1 MKRRQATN
9 IRRGCGTRVL
19 QQIWTRILRDW
30 IADLSGGLGPRILR
44 GYIPTKSHF
53 VGLFG
58 LRREHVPFF
67 GVYDWVSWQ
76 EAAMHTPMHWRT
88 ERGRYFQTHPLH
100 ATFSLV
106 ASMLLAG
113 LVVLVLV
120 LSAR

>member
-1 MKRRQATN
+1 M
-9 IRRGCGTRVL
+9 
-19 QQIWTRILRDW
+19 RDW
-30 IADLSGGLGPRILR
+30 IADFSGDLGHRILR
-44 GYIPTKSHF
+44 DYIPTKPHF
-53 VGLFG
+53 VGLFWFK
-58 LRREHVPFF
+58 HVPFS

-120 LSAR
+120 MSAR

>member
-1 MKRRQATN
+1 M
-9 IRRGCGTRVL
+9 
-19 QQIWTRILRDW
+19 RDW
-30 IADLSGGLGPRILR
+30 IADFSGDLGHRILR
-44 GYIPTKSHF
+44 DYIPTKPHF

-58 LRREHVPFF
+58 LRREHVPFS

-120 LSAR
+120 MSAR